1 VDVRTKKLLLAPL
14 AVVAAAIALAAC
26 DPTGTAVTAYGTLY
40 GAYDNTPAG
49 TTQID
54 FPKRQGYPTIHNS
67 AGGSGTFADPL
78 TMASDPRE
86 LPIGTKVY
94 DSHLQRYFVMED
106 SCTECTADFN
116 ARAGNRFD
124 MYVGNTSNTRAVLAC
139 EDSLTLDARNQPFVI
154 NPDNTGTV
162 ATTPLWSDATRHCYQ
177 PGVDK

>member
-1 VDVRTKKLLLAPL
+1 
-14 AVVAAAIALAAC
+14 
-26 DPTGTAVTAYGTLY
+26 Y
-40 GAYDNTPAG
+40 GAYDNTPGG
-49 TTQID
+49 TTQINY
-54 FPKRQGYPTIHNS
+54 PKSEGYPTIDNS

-116 ARAGNRFD
+116 SRAGNRFD
-124 MYVGNTSNTRAVLAC
+124 MYVGNPSSGQAVIAC
-139 EDSLTLDARNQPFVI
+139 ENGLTMDARNQPFII

-162 ATTPLWSDATRHCYQ
+162 ASTPLWSDMTRHCYQ